1 MRCTPFAAL
10 WVKPERNA
18 GEMTHQNSA
27 CQLESVPKEE
37 RREQTRILQGRP
49 QPQRRSTQERQAL
62 GEFKRT
68 SDQKKK
74 SEDSQE
80 SENRSPAKN
89 DFQPASEDG
98 RHHRCKPED
107 DGRIRHDRLGIWSGK
122 AVDGKDGR

>member
-1 MRCTPFAAL
+1 MDS
-10 WVKPERNA
+10 
-18 GEMTHQNSA
+18 Q
-27 CQLESVPKEE
+27 
-37 RREQTRILQGRP
+37 
-49 QPQRRSTQERQAL
+49 RQAL

-98 RHHRCKPED
+98 RHYGCKPED
-107 DGRIRHDRLGIWSGK
+107 DRRVGHDRLGIWSGK
-122 AVDGKDGR
+122 AVADHRPADHHAHAGGQLLPKPETPAK